1 MKKILALILAILML
15 TFSFIG
21 CEISIQPTSTSVHV
35 HSFEEWDINKN
46 PTCIANGEKVRYCSC
61 GEKQTETIANID
73 HTPSEWIIDLE
84 PTLETEGSMHI
95 ECTVCKEILKKQT
108 IEKLAHPAP
117 YGLILA
123 LDDDR
128 TSYSVIGVGDS
139 KDTDVIIPST
149 YNGLP
154 VTSIGDYAFS
164 GCKSIQNLTIPTS
177 ITTLGENIFYGSS
190 VAYVTYEG
198 TVDEWYG
205 VIGVNNAYA
214 NVHTVMCKDGNAV
227 RPVITLWVSTTSGVK
242 EFTQQQINNF
252 VKEHPEYSKYTFRIE
267 CVGEGDAS
275 TEVLKDV
282 ATAPDMYCFA
292 QDQIYR
298 LVQGGALAPLN
309 SSAAEWVSANND
321 VGSVNAATLNGNLYA
336 YPLTSDNGY
345 YLYYDSSVISDEQV
359 KTLEGIIAACK
370 AANKKFGYNLTNAWI
385 MAGFFFSQPVAGG
398 APICSSTWTYSED
411 GKVATGVED
420 NFNSANGLIA
430 MKEMNEL
437 ANSGIWVDQADYF
450 SGTAAIVT
458 GIWNSNQAQS
468 EYGDNMKATKL
479 PTFVGADG
487 NTYQMGSFSGYKL
500 LGCKPQTDEKKAEI
514 CNALAMYLTSGE
526 AQLERYYEFQWG
538 PSNLDAQAN
547 QDVQNNV
554 HLAALLA
561 QNVYAV
567 PQGVIPGDWWAEAAV
582 LGMVASQ
589 SNATDADLKA
599 ALETYEEKINAMIV
613 R

>member
-61 GEKQTETIANID
+61 GENQTETIATID
-73 HTPSEWIIDLE
+73 HTPSEWIMDLE
-84 PTLETEGSMHI
+84 PTVEAQGSMHI
-95 ECTVCKEILKKQT
+95 ECTVCHETLETQAID
-108 IEKLAHPAP
+108 KLTPTP
-117 YGLILA
+117 YGLVLTLNGDGTA
-123 LDDDR
+123 
-128 TSYSVIGVGDS
+128 YSVTGISNSTIG
-139 KDTDVIIPST
+139 DVVIPSE

-177 ITTLGENIFYGSS
+177 VKSLGSNMFYNSGIKN
-190 VAYVTYEG
+190 VTYEG
-198 TVDEWYG
+198 TVDEWYAISG
-205 VIGVNNAYA
+205 RD
-214 NVHTVMCKDGNAV
+214 NVFKTIKAVVCKDGEAIELS
-227 RPVITLWVSTTSGVK
+227 ITLWVSTTSGVK

-292 QDQIYR
+292 QDQISR
-298 LVQGGALAPLN
+298 LVKGGALAPL
-309 SSAAEWVSANND
+309 SSSVAALVSANND

-345 YLYYDSSVISDEQV
+345 YLYYDSSVISDEQA
-359 KTLEGIIAACK
+359 KTLEGIIEACRS
-370 AANKKFGYNLTNAWI
+370 ANKKFGFNLSNGWI
-385 MAGFFFSQPVAGG
+385 MSSFFFSQPVGG
-398 APICSSTWTYSED
+398 GDPLCTSTWTFSQD
-411 GKVATGVED
+411 GRYPITLND

-430 MKEMNEL
+430 MKAMNAL
-437 ANSGIWVDQADYF
+437 AKSGVWVDSADSF

-458 GIWNSNQAQS
+458 GIWNSNQAES
-468 EYGDNMKATKL
+468 VYGKNMKATKL

-514 CNALAMYLTSGE
+514 CNALALYLTSGE

-547 QDVQNNV
+547 QDVQNDV

-561 QNVYAV
+561 QNIYSQ
-567 PQGVIPGDWWAEAAV
+567 PQGVIPGDWWMEMTVLATIAAE
-582 LGMVASQ
+582 
-589 SNATDADLKA
+589 TDKTEADFRA
-599 ALETYEEKINAMIV
+599 ALEAYEEKINAMIV